1 MSRVDW
7 SLVKSELNG
16 ASPPKR
22 EIDRVAS
29 EPSEADL
36 LKHIE
41 DALRMDTTE
50 TDQTGAARRR

>member
-16 ASPPKR
+16 APAPKR
-22 EIDRVAS
+22 DIDRVAS
-29 EPSEADL
+29 EPSEADV

-41 DALRMDTTE
+41 DALRMDTTGA
-50 TDQTGAARRR
+50 DRTGAARRG